1 MNGKLRLIASA
12 SLAAIV
18 VGAACW
24 TGVVLAHCGP
34 NDDRCIY
41 DPCHGGADSAPCRQA
56 MAGARLFSGIQAPEL
71 QQAVEEVILPKVP
84 QMNLPEGAKASQRAV
99 RRLPNLTVP
108 PGMIEPR
115 LPASIDPRPLPVGLP
130 PANVA
135 RELAPQVFS
144 GALMLTRDIDHL
156 RAVNDLRRSDPRL
169 ADSAWLRERVQS
181 KGAEAFRQL
190 QVLDQRTQSVLQML
204 PQEPRYA
211 ELRDSLAR
219 TAQAMRAIGNDAP
232 P

>member
-1 MNGKLRLIASA
+1 MKLKPNRIAWA

-18 VGAACW
+18 VAAAGW
-24 TGVVLAHCGP
+24 TQAVLAHCGP
-34 NDDRCIY
+34 NDSRCIY
-41 DPCHGGADSAPCRQA
+41 DPCHGGAETAPCAQA
-56 MAGARLFSGIQAPEL
+56 MAGARLLSRIQAPEV
-71 QQAVEEVILPKVP
+71 QQAVEEVILPRVP
-84 QMNLPEGAKASQRAV
+84 QMNLPEGAKTSQRVV

-108 PGMIEPR
+108 PGMVEPR
-115 LPASIDPRPLPVGLP
+115 LPASIDPRPLPAGLP

-144 GALMLTRDIDHL
+144 GAITVAREIDHL
-156 RAVNDLRRSDPRL
+156 RAVNELRRSDPRL
-169 ADSAWLRERVQS
+169 ADSAWLRERVQA

-190 QVLDQRTQSVLQML
+190 QLLDQRSEAVLQML

-211 ELRDSLAR
+211 ELRDSLER